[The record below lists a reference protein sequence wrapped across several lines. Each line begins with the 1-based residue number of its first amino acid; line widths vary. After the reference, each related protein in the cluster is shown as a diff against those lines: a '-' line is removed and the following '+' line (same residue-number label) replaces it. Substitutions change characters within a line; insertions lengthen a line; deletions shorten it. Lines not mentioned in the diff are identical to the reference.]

1 MYCENC
7 GRELDNDIKVC
18 PDCGFE
24 VKNNN
29 LQTKNKH
36 KKSEN
41 KKISKSIILV
51 IILGAIAAILFI
63 VVDIKNGGSGND
75 SDGITPKDFISK
87 FDDEYNKQF
96 GTNISFDDWIS
107 VSDNQYSYFPKKGD
121 DEYGYWSMQVLC
133 NSETNKVY
141 SVGVIIDESIKVPE
155 SWKEKVGDIVVICLK
170 SYASLSQKEAEEKYS
185 ECLSLKEREKYNII
199 NDIYLNYFNE
209 GNLLMIQISNFSA
222 IPS

>member
-75 SDGITPKDFISK
+75 SDGITAKEFISK

-96 GTNISFDDWIS
+96 GTNISSDDWIS
-107 VSDNQYSYFPKKGD
+107 VSDNQYSYFSKKGD
-121 DEYGYWSMQVLC
+121 DEYGYWSLQVLY

-141 SVGVIIDESIKVPE
+141 AVGVVIDESIKVPE
-155 SWKEKVGDIVVICLK
+155 SLKKKVGEIVVICLK
-170 SYASLSQKEAEEKYS
+170 SYASLSQKDAEEKFS
-185 ECLSLKEREKYNII
+185 ECLSLKLHEKYHIK
-199 NDIYLNYFNE
+199 NDIYFDCFKE
-209 GNLLMIQISNFSA
+209 GNILMIQISDFSA

>member
-29 LQTKNKH
+29 LEAKNKH

-51 IILGAIAAILFI
+51 IILGAIAAILII

-75 SDGITPKDFISK
+75 SDGITAKEFISK

-96 GTNISFDDWIS
+96 GTNISFDDWRKDN
-107 VSDNQYSYFPKKGD
+107 SDEHYSYAYFPNG

-170 SYASLSQKEAEEKYS
+170 SYASLSQKDAEEKYS
-185 ECLSLKEREKYNII
+185 EFLLVKIKERYHIKD
-199 NDIYLNYFNE
+199 DIYAFASKAE
-209 GNLLMIQISNFSA
+209 GNLLMIQIFNDTDS
-222 IPS
+222 

>member
-141 SVGVIIDESIKVPE
+141 SVGVIIDKSIKVPE
-155 SWKEKVGDIVVICLK
+155 SWKGKVADIVILCFKV
-170 SYASLSQKEAEEKYS
+170 YGNLSQKDAEEKFS
-185 ECLSLKEREKYNII
+185 EFQLVKIKENYHIKD
-199 NDIYLNYFNE
+199 DIYAFCSKTE
-209 GNLLMIQISNFSA
+209 GNLLMIQIFNDTDS
-222 IPS
+222 